1 MDNQDINEAQYCA
14 CIWCGQWITKDA
26 YFKRVERK
34 RSDPNVCKDCTDVR
48 KFIGLQKFKSK
59 RTDHPELG
67 VIWCYIWSGELND
80 DWYPIDDKGKPYM
93 PGVRI
98 CGFKDCVAEQ
108 HVIAPKVAEV
118 SDIDLIL
125 MSMEVRAKHKK
136 VGQNGEKIQV

>member
-1 MDNQDINEAQYCA
+1 MDKPDTNDYEYCA

-34 RSDPNVCKDCTDVR
+34 RNDPNVCKDCTDVR
-48 KFIGLQKFKSK
+48 KSNGLQKYKSK

-67 VIWCYIWSGELND
+67 VLWCYIWDGELND
-80 DWYPIDDKGKPYM
+80 DWYPIDDNGKLYM

-98 CGFKDCVAEQ
+98 CGFKDCVSSQ
-108 HVIAPKVAEV
+108 HVIPPKVAEV

-125 MSMEVRAKHKK
+125 GMHEMQQHNRRTKTR
-136 VGQNGEKIQV
+136 